1 MNAPRFQRHDLVWLD
16 PELDAGQFASADQC
30 GLARDWVRQGL
41 PLVVARQCSA
51 LCIDSHQILL
61 GFTLPSAPART
72 RVSLRADRA
81 AIIRHSRPLSLSDAM
96 LHAPQTWQPGMNL
109 LLALFE
115 RTGAEARVFGSLSF
129 QAFTGQPYLD
139 AASDLD
145 LLLECGDTGNLAELL
160 AGLQNFPLKV
170 PRIDGEI
177 LAASGWAVAWRELA
191 SALLTNNPRQVL
203 AKSDRETCLL
213 PVDEFVQPFLV
224 SA

>member
-1 MNAPRFQRHDLVWLD
+1 MNVSCFHRHDLVWLD

-30 GLARDWVRQGL
+30 GLARDWVQQGL

-51 LCIDSHQILL
+51 LRIDAHQILL

-81 AIIRHSRPLSLSDAM
+81 AIVRHSRPLSLSDAM
-96 LHAPQTWQPGMNL
+96 QHAPQTWQPGMNL

-115 RTGAEARVFGSLSF
+115 STGTVARVYGSLSS
-129 QAFTGQPYLD
+129 QAFTGWHYLD

-145 LLLECGDTGNLAELL
+145 LLLECGDAGKLAELL
-160 AGLQNFPLKV
+160 AGLQNFPLPV
-170 PRIDGEI
+170 PRVDGEI

-191 SALLTNNPRQVL
+191 SALLTDNPRQVL
-203 AKSDRETCLL
+203 VKSDCETCLL

-224 SA
+224 SV